1 MIEIR
6 ISTDTMEQAI
16 AEAHRLAHAA
26 SADAVTVLPT
36 KVADAPKKDKAKK
49 EGVPTSG
56 TGEPAPGAP
65 SPAPTAAVEI
75 KVADVSAMVSTLL
88 NKVKREVVVALLA
101 EFGVKKGS
109 DVPPAKFGEFM
120 TKANELLK

>member
-26 SADAVTVLPT
+26 SSDAVTVLPT
-36 KVADAPKKDKAKK
+36 KIADAPKKDKTAKT
-49 EGVPTSG
+49 ERPPITAEATLAAVGLSA
-56 TGEPAPGAP
+56 PAP
-65 SPAPTAAVEI
+65 AVEI
-75 KVADVSAMVSTLL
+75 KVADISAMVSTLL